1 MNPLVF
7 RTSILPAVDPA
18 RPMNDTTG
26 RRRVHPAGPVSASRA
41 PRTACRQWEPR
52 ESTTARKGARNLAQT
67 KRNGPDGTRE
77 QQTSERGTSMCFRPP
92 SVDQGPVKCPK
103 CGAMVDPS
111 LDACPKCG
119 AKAEASTSAP
129 PTPGA
134 PGAPK
139 VPSVPKVPATPGA
152 PKVPS
157 VPKVPSAQQIKVPRG

>member
-18 RPMNDTTG
+18 SPMNDTTG
-26 RRRVHPAGPVSASRA
+26 RRRAHPTSPCIRRPHATRSLRAAG
-41 PRTACRQWEPR
+41 TALRR
-52 ESTTARKGARNLAQT
+52 RGSLAQV
-67 KRNGPDGTRE
+67 KRNEPDETHE
-77 QQTSERGTSMCFRPP
+77 QRTSERRTSMCFRPP

-157 VPKVPSAQQIKVPRG
+157 VPKVPGAQQIKVPRA